1 MAMYNL
7 SSHLSAKGLG
17 QTFNGFPGSLETK
30 AASGEN
36 TLGCFKKAL
45 SVCRS
50 KRKILFRLNQRVME
64 CDSVCSKAARIPYNV
79 ATNFSFLAN

>member
-30 AASGEN
+30 AASGEEH
-36 TLGCFKKAL
+36 LRLLQESPL
-45 SVCRS
+45 SLQ
-50 KRKILFRLNQRVME
+50 KQEKN
-64 CDSVCSKAARIPYNV
+64 
-79 ATNFSFLAN
+79 SF